1 MPCYFIF
8 HSSLSSFVLWFI
20 WSDGHYNIP
29 FLFLSFLPSFIH
41 SLTHL
46 FIPTLFYHGEKTI
59 FTRNNAILFWCSLPG
74 FPFLRGRVELL
85 HVPKWSESG
94 CKTVIFPPYRFYP
107 NKDVHVQLTVN
118 HINLNDS
125 VTVHH
130 AITLWTE
137 NVNSQNF
144 TVCAMQAGRNGNN
157 FNPFATVDWMAYQGA
172 PIDGV
177 AGKIKV
183 QKWWSG
189 TNCEDVTFP
198 KVRRNLW
205 GPKQWHFSDSRC
217 CLIGHSP

>member
-1 MPCYFIF
+1 M
-8 HSSLSSFVLWFI
+8 
-20 WSDGHYNIP
+20 
-29 FLFLSFLPSFIH
+29 
-41 SLTHL
+41 
-46 FIPTLFYHGEKTI
+46 
-59 FTRNNAILFWCSLPG
+59 
-74 FPFLRGRVELL
+74 
-85 HVPKWSESG
+85 
-94 CKTVIFPPYRFYP
+94 
-107 NKDVHVQLTVN
+107 N

-137 NVNSQNF
+137 NVNTQNF

-198 KVRRNLW
+198 KVRRNL
-205 GPKQWHFSDSRC
+205 
-217 CLIGHSP
+217 

>member
-1 MPCYFIF
+1 MCLVTLYFIHHF
-8 HSSLSSFVLWFI
+8 VRSFFGSFGQTVITTFRSYFFPSFPLSFTPSLIYSFLLSSTIAKRQYLRGI
-20 WSDGHYNIP
+20 TQ
-29 FLFLSFLPSFIH
+29 SF
-41 SLTHL
+41 
-46 FIPTLFYHGEKTI
+46 
-59 FTRNNAILFWCSLPG
+59 FWCSLPG

-198 KVRRNLW
+198 KVRWNL
-205 GPKQWHFSDSRC
+205 
-217 CLIGHSP
+217 

>member
-1 MPCYFIF
+1 MCLVTLYFIHHF
-8 HSSLSSFVLWFI
+8 VRSFF
-20 WSDGHYNIP
+20 G
-29 FLFLSFLPSFIH
+29 SFGQTVITTFRSYFFPSFPISFTH

-46 FIPTLFYHGEKTI
+46 FIPTLFYHSEKTI

-198 KVRRNLW
+198 KVRRNL
-205 GPKQWHFSDSRC
+205 
-217 CLIGHSP
+217 

>member
-29 FLFLSFLPSFIH
+29 FLFLSFLPS
-41 SLTHL
+41 
-46 FIPTLFYHGEKTI
+46 
-59 FTRNNAILFWCSLPG
+59 LPG

-94 CKTVIFPPYRFYP
+94 CKTVIFPLYRFYP

-198 KVRRNLW
+198 KVRWSL
-205 GPKQWHFSDSRC
+205 
-217 CLIGHSP
+217 